1 MNINPYDAPKDASD
15 DETRFPS
22 LGRSDCPV
30 CATPQ
35 RRVSLI
41 NPRHK
46 CRACGSVLQLKLP
59 GWINALFVPVTL
71 VGSSIVAPYTPQINL
86 SPYTLLVYYLIFL
99 SVLSQVTSL
108 AIGRIHAK
116 SAKSQTASSVGFTLK
131 SLAWVFVFLGTLF
144 TVMISGISNR
154 SVMPIVMV
162 VCFCAVMFLAF
173 MLLAAK
179 TSPKGHLEMP
189 TLLRPTRSTLAWL
202 VVAVAL
208 GAALGG
214 LFVFKL

>member
-46 CRACGSVLQLKLP
+46 CRACGSVLKLKLP

-71 VGSSIVAPYTPQINL
+71 VGSSIVATYTPQINL
-86 SPYTLLVYYLIFL
+86 SPYTQLVYYLIFL

-108 AIGRIHAK
+108 AIGRIHAR
-116 SAKSQTASSVGFTLK
+116 SAKPQAEFSGGFTLK
-131 SLAWVFVFLGTLF
+131 SLAWLFVFLGTLF

>member
-1 MNINPYDAPKDASD
+1 MNINPYEAPKEATD
-15 DETRFPS
+15 DETRFPN

-71 VGSSIVAPYTPQINL
+71 AGYLIVAPYTSRMNV
-86 SPYTLLVYYLIFL
+86 SPNTLLVYYLIFL

-144 TVMISGISNR
+144 TVMVYSISDR

-162 VCFCAVMFLAF
+162 VCFCAVIFLAF

-179 TSPKGHLEMP
+179 TSPQGHLEMP
-189 TLLRPTRSTLAWL
+189 TLLRPTRSTIAWL
-202 VVAVAL
+202 VVAVVVAS
-208 GAALGG
+208 
-214 LFVFKL
+214 

>member
-71 VGSSIVAPYTPQINL
+71 AGYLIVAPYTSRINL
-86 SPYTLLVYYLIFL
+86 SPNTLLVYYLIFL
-99 SVLSQVTSL
+99 GVLFQVTSL

-144 TVMISGISNR
+144 TVMVYSISDR

-179 TSPKGHLEMP
+179 TSPQGHLEMP
-189 TLLRPTRSTLAWL
+189 TLLRPTRSTLIWL

-208 GAALGG
+208 GAALGVVIP
-214 LFVFKL
+214 FI

>member
-71 VGSSIVAPYTPQINL
+71 AGYLIVAPYTSRINL
-86 SPYTLLVYYLIFL
+86 SPNTLLVYYLIFL

-116 SAKSQTASSVGFTLK
+116 SAKSQTASSVGFILK
-131 SLAWVFVFLGTLF
+131 SLAWVFFFLGTLV
-144 TVMISGISNR
+144 TVMVYSISDR

-179 TSPKGHLEMP
+179 TSPQGHLEMP
-189 TLLRPTRSTLAWL
+189 TLLRPTRSTLIGL

-208 GAALGG
+208 GTALGVVIP
-214 LFVFKL
+214 FS

>member
-71 VGSSIVAPYTPQINL
+71 AGYLIVAPYTSRINL
-86 SPYTLLVYYLIFL
+86 SPNTLLVYYLIFL

-116 SAKSQTASSVGFTLK
+116 SAKSQTASSVGFILK
-131 SLAWVFVFLGTLF
+131 SLAWVFVFLGTLV
-144 TVMISGISNR
+144 TVMVYSISDR

-179 TSPKGHLEMP
+179 TSPQGHLEMP
-189 TLLRPTRSTLAWL
+189 TLLRPTRSTLIGL

-208 GAALGG
+208 GTALGVVIP
-214 LFVFKL
+214 FS

>member
-71 VGSSIVAPYTPQINL
+71 AGYLIVAPYTSRINL
-86 SPYTLLVYYLIFL
+86 SPNTLLVYYLIFL

-116 SAKSQTASSVGFTLK
+116 SAKSPTASSVGFTLK
-131 SLAWVFVFLGTLF
+131 SLAWIFVFLGTLF
-144 TVMISGISNR
+144 TVMVYSISDR

-179 TSPKGHLEMP
+179 TSPQGHLEMP
-189 TLLRPTRSTLAWL
+189 TLLRPTRSTLIWL

-208 GAALGG
+208 GTVLGVVIP
-214 LFVFKL
+214 FS

>member
-59 GWINALFVPVTL
+59 GWINNLFGPVSL
-71 VGSSIVAPYTPQINL
+71 ASYLLVAPYTSRINL
-86 SPYTLLVYYLIFL
+86 SPNTLLVYYLIFL
-99 SVLSQVTSL
+99 GVLFQVTSL

-116 SAKSQTASSVGFTLK
+116 SAKPQAEFSGGFILK
-131 SLAWVFVFLGTLF
+131 SLAWLFVFLGTLF

-179 TSPKGHLEMP
+179 TSPQGHLEMP

>member
-71 VGSSIVAPYTPQINL
+71 AGYLIVAPYTSRINL
-86 SPYTLLVYYLIFL
+86 SPNTLLVYYLIFL

-144 TVMISGISNR
+144 TVMVYSISDR

-179 TSPKGHLEMP
+179 TSPQGHLEMP
-189 TLLRPTRSTLAWL
+189 TLLRPTRSTLIWL

-208 GAALGG
+208 GTVLGVVIP
-214 LFVFKL
+214 FS

>member
-15 DETRFPS
+15 DETRFPN
-22 LGRSDCPV
+22 LGRNDCPV

-71 VGSSIVAPYTPQINL
+71 AGYLIVAPYTSRINL
-86 SPYTLLVYYLIFL
+86 SPNTLLVYYLIFL

-144 TVMISGISNR
+144 TVMVYSISDR

-173 MLLAAK
+173 MLLAAR
-179 TSPKGHLEMP
+179 TSFQGHLEMP
-189 TLLRPTRSTLAWL
+189 PLLRQTRSTLIWL

-208 GAALGG
+208 GAALGVVIP
-214 LFVFKL
+214 FI

>member
-1 MNINPYDAPKDASD
+1 MTINPYEAPKEATD
-15 DETRFPS
+15 DETRFPN

-35 RRVSLI
+35 RRGSLI

-71 VGSSIVAPYTPQINL
+71 AGYSIAASSVSQIP
-86 SPYTLLVYYLIFL
+86 SSAFTLFIYYLIFW

-144 TVMISGISNR
+144 TVMVYSISNR

-179 TSPKGHLEMP
+179 TSPQGHLDMP
-189 TLLRPTRSTLAWL
+189 TLLRPRRSTLIGI

-208 GAALGG
+208 GAALGVVIP
-214 LFVFKL
+214 LI

>member
-71 VGSSIVAPYTPQINL
+71 AGYLIVAPYTSRINL
-86 SPYTLLVYYLIFL
+86 SPNTLLVYYLIFL

-144 TVMISGISNR
+144 TVMVYSISDR

-173 MLLAAK
+173 MLLAAR
-179 TSPKGHLEMP
+179 TSFQGHLEMP
-189 TLLRPTRSTLAWL
+189 PLLRQTRSTLIWL

-208 GAALGG
+208 GAALGVVIP
-214 LFVFKL
+214 FI

>member
-46 CRACGSVLQLKLP
+46 CRTCESVLQLKLP
-59 GWINALFVPVTL
+59 GWINNLFGPVSL
-71 VGSSIVAPYTPQINL
+71 AIYLLVAPYTSRINL
-86 SPYTLLVYYLIFL
+86 SPNTLLVYYLIFL
-99 SVLSQVTSL
+99 GVLYQVTSL

-116 SAKSQTASSVGFTLK
+116 SAKPQAEVSGGFILK
-131 SLAWVFVFLGTLF
+131 SLAWIFVFLGTLF
-144 TVMISGISNR
+144 TVMVYSISDR

-179 TSPKGHLEMP
+179 TSPQGHLEMP
-189 TLLRPTRSTLAWL
+189 TLLRPTRSTLIWL

-208 GAALGG
+208 GTVLGVVIP
-214 LFVFKL
+214 FS